1 MQVLFKFEA
10 RSLMSGAHNPKRT
23 TYFSTAI
30 FQQNVDVLLVLKMVI
45 KVHDVLVVQCF
56 VKLDF
61 SVNLAE
67 GKSSKK
73 QKKTKGQTLQLNA
86 SGW

>member
-1 MQVLFKFEA
+1 
-10 RSLMSGAHNPKRT
+10 
-23 TYFSTAI
+23 
-30 FQQNVDVLLVLKMVI
+30 MVI
-45 KVHDVLVVQCF
+45 KVHNVFVVQCF

-73 QKKTKGQTLQLNA
+73 KQKTKVRNCN
-86 SGW
+86 